1 MSFSFRIWLLNIV
14 MAGMLVFAG
23 VHVWDL
29 WHAEPKKVPA
39 KAPSTD
45 KGRGPTADKAEKKLL
60 DVQAYEELVAQNL
73 FSPEREAY
81 IPPEEPEA
89 PEAQESEPEQK
100 PVRISGEK
108 VILYGVVITG
118 GEKTALI
125 NNPGGKLIN
134 NPGGKLGEG
143 KYQWIT
149 EGQALGNLTVQGIDP
164 RQIVLDDGSR
174 QYQILLS
181 EKKERP
187 AKRQTNQSS
196 GPTVVSGGRSPE
208 KSASRAADSQSTSK
222 DSGKGSKNG
231 SASGDSGKKA
241 SDAEYRTIETPFGTI
256 KRKIK

>member
-1 MSFSFRIWLLNIV
+1 MSFRIWFLNIV
-14 MAGMLVFAG
+14 MAGLLVFAG
-23 VHVWDL
+23 TSAWDL
-29 WHAEPKKVPA
+29 WQRAPRKIPA
-39 KAPSTD
+39 KAPAAQQ
-45 KGRGPTADKAEKKLL
+45 GRGATVGRAESKLL
-60 DVQAYEELVAQNL
+60 DEQAYEELLAQNL
-73 FSPEREAY
+73 FSPDREAY

-118 GEKTALI
+118 GEKTA
-125 NNPGGKLIN
+125 LIN